1 MHHLIYSILRSGGV
15 VALVLCSACATDPT
29 EQLIGQWQAVS
40 VTENGNELTLDPAEV
55 QFYFGPDGRY
65 RYESTL
71 DYREAGY
78 YRVVDGILL
87 SRDTL
92 SRQTEEKAVRIDL
105 SSAADT
111 LFIDMEY
118 EGRPQQIIL
127 TRE

>member
-1 MHHLIYSILRSGGV
+1 MRLLDSFNRKIGF
-15 VALVLCSACATDPT
+15 VALALCCACATDPSAPLVG
-29 EQLIGQWQAVS
+29 EWQAIS
-40 VTENGNELTLDPAEV
+40 VTENGDELTLDPAEV

-78 YRVVDGILL
+78 YRVVDEYLL

-92 SRQTEEKAVRIDL
+92 SQQTEEKAVKINL
-105 SSAADT
+105 APTADT
-111 LFIDMEY
+111 LTIDMEY

-127 TRE
+127 VKE